1 MSDLLRTVDRGLQAS
16 HSLDQAWPELA
27 ALAQRC
33 QDMHDSLSLFTQ
45 TRQGDQLRWL
55 ECGAE
60 LNLHQAPL
68 TIAGHMRALLPSADA
83 QDTQRGTSWIFTSA
97 TLGTDAQLSWFVNS
111 CGLEEHTVLQVP
123 SPFDYARQAALYVPS
138 EGQAA
143 AALDHS
149 AGVAALVAKG
159 ARILGGRTMVLT
171 TTLRAMRAIAQALT
185 ADLAGTD
192 IEVLVQGQYA
202 KRLLIE
208 NFLRSHG
215 TSADGENQAEAGSV
229 LVATASFWE
238 GVDIAGD
245 ALQMLVID
253 KLPFAPPD
261 DPLVQSRA
269 LAIEQA
275 GGTPFKELHL
285 PQAALA
291 LKQGA
296 GRLIR
301 SESDRGVLV
310 VCDPRLVQKGYG
322 KKLLAGLPPMR
333 RLADEAQW
341 LQALEALRQ
350 ER

>member
-1 MSDLLRTVDRGLQAS
+1 
-16 HSLDQAWPELA
+16 
-27 ALAQRC
+27 
-33 QDMHDSLSLFTQ
+33 
-45 TRQGDQLRWL
+45 
-55 ECGAE
+55 
-60 LNLHQAPL
+60 
-68 TIAGHMRALLPSADA
+68 
-83 QDTQRGTSWIFTSA
+83 
-97 TLGTDAQLSWFVNS
+97 
-111 CGLEEHTVLQVP
+111 VP
-123 SPFDYARQAALYVPS
+123 SPFDYAEQAALYVP
-138 EGQAA
+138 EGTPAA
-143 AALDHS
+143 AAQDHS
-149 AGVAALVAKG
+149 AGVAALVARG

-171 TTLRAMRAIAQALT
+171 TTLRAMRAIAQAL
-185 ADLAGTD
+185 ANDLAGTG

-208 NFLRSHG
+208 NFLRSHAPSTG
-215 TSADGENQAEAGSV
+215 GVARVEAAGSV

-261 DPLVQSRA
+261 DPLVQARA

-275 GGTPFKELHL
+275 GASPFKVLHL

-310 VCDPRLVQKGYG
+310 VCDPRLVKKGYG
-322 KKLLAGLPPMR
+322 KKILAGLPAMR
-333 RLADEAQW
+333 RLADEGQW
-341 LQALEALRQ
+341 LVALEGLRK
-350 ER
+350 ERQAVAGDGLVPMSSPTNSI